1 MTSDYFNN
9 YNRVKPGHINFPR
22 VLRNFRQKTGQVRGL
37 VWHSPAQ
44 YATDD
49 YGIPTTVINRQQMEV
64 PDLLAKIQ
72 PVTTKDFQL
81 AKEGRWI
88 TGAAKIFIPSMEWL
102 FKHYSIGANLD
113 GFQSNYGQGN
123 RIRPWDK
130 EYGQQYPMAI
140 DGLMDNVF
148 YDKEADILDWRYI
161 IEKSGSTNWSAT
173 TNYATYFGSDWGLF
187 TSDASNSVTISSDN
201 DSITIVVSGTSNSNT
216 AGTIFFYNSQS
227 WPPLNAANR
236 FSFEYYSPITTDTE
250 KNFNSITPLL
260 CRYAGA
266 ASGYDYQYI
275 KYGYT
280 GNTTQGLPTNESNG
294 STGEWQKY
302 DLPFNSG
309 SVLANT
315 IAAGTGSQ
323 ITTSVRTGMSSWLRE
338 STDDKGQTFGLAV
351 SAIRDT
357 PNTGTLNG
365 NAAATYPWNIL
376 SGSANEYYFGFRL
389 RTSSLAAG
397 KVATIKLRNMKWYRA
412 IPWSV
417 HSVKELADYQ
427 VLNCVRDDGQ
437 SLNQQVA
444 AAEGVQP
451 L

>member
-1 MTSDYFNN
+1 MTTTYFNN

-22 VLRNFRQKTGQVRGL
+22 VLRNFSQKTGQVRGV
-37 VWHSPAQ
+37 VWHSPTQ
-44 YATDD
+44 YATDA
-49 YGIPTTVINRQQMEV
+49 YGIPTTVINRQQMDV

-88 TGAAKIFIPSMEWL
+88 TGAAKIYIPSMEWL
-102 FKHYSIGANLD
+102 FKHYSISSGLD
-113 GFQSNYGQGN
+113 GFQSNFGQGN
-123 RIRPWDK
+123 RIRPWDP
-130 EYGQQYPMAI
+130 EYGNQLPMAI

-173 TNYATYFGSDWGLF
+173 TNYATVFGTDWGLF
-187 TSDASNSVTISSDN
+187 TSDASNSVTLSSDN
-201 DSITIVVSGTSNSNT
+201 DSITVVISGTSNSNT
-216 AGTIFFYNSQS
+216 SGTIFYYNGQM
-227 WPPLNAANR
+227 WPALNAANR
-236 FSFEYYSPITTDTE
+236 FSFEYYTPVTSSTSKTVQAM
-250 KNFNSITPLL
+250 TPLIM
-260 CRYAGA
+260 RVNGA
-266 ASGYDYQYI
+266 ATGFDYQYI

-280 GNTTQGLPTNESNG
+280 GNTQQGLSTTTA
-294 STGEWQKY
+294 TGEWQKY

-309 SVLANT
+309 SILANT
-315 IAAGTGSQ
+315 VETTTGSQ
-323 ITTSVRTGMSSWLRE
+323 LTTSVRTGMSSWLRE
-338 STDDKGQTFGLAV
+338 STADKGQTYGQSY

-357 PNTGTLNG
+357 PNTGTLNN
-365 NAAATYPWNIL
+365 NAAAEYPWAIL
-376 SGSANEYYFGFRL
+376 SGSSNEYYFGMRFK
-389 RTSSLAAG
+389 TPTLAAG
-397 KVATIKLRNMKWYRA
+397 HTATIKLRNFKWYRA

-444 AAEGVQP
+444 QAEGVQP